1 MRQYTILKLAY
12 DTWKPKVM
20 QKSSLYNLGS
30 VVQGFFCQE
39 GLQGIWHH
47 HHLGSW
53 VLIFP
58 TCWGICHWSSR
69 LTNGGSLNSL
79 CCCREK
85 PLGFLWVPPPF
96 LFLSLSPAVTISF
109 LSISSHGNKS
119 SKAKY
124 HSLKQLSL
132 GQHEAHY
139 PIQDLVQ
146 TKQIH
151 RTSTRQSPC
160 VMSTCHLC
168 CIMFGDLLSLGFLLI
183 CSCSFLLGVRI
194 CLFLFGQANTIGV
207 YFILTT
213 AVKGL

>member
-1 MRQYTILKLAY
+1 
-12 DTWKPKVM
+12 M

-30 VVQGFFCQE
+30 VLQGFFCQE

-58 TCWGICHWSSR
+58 TQGICHWSSR
-69 LTNGGSLNSL
+69 LTHGGSLNSL
-79 CCCREK
+79 CCCRES
-85 PLGFLWVPPPF
+85 LWVSCGSHHHSSSS
-96 LFLSLSPAVTISF
+96 SLSPAVTIFF
-109 LSISSHGNKS
+109 LSISHMVTNQES
-119 SKAKY
+119 KY

-151 RTSTRQSPC
+151 RHLHPTIAMRYVNLPSLLYNVRWFTLWVFAHLLVFFLTRCQN
-160 VMSTCHLC
+160 
-168 CIMFGDLLSLGFLLI
+168 LSVSVWAG
-183 CSCSFLLGVRI
+183 
-194 CLFLFGQANTIGV
+194 
-207 YFILTT
+207 
-213 AVKGL
+213 